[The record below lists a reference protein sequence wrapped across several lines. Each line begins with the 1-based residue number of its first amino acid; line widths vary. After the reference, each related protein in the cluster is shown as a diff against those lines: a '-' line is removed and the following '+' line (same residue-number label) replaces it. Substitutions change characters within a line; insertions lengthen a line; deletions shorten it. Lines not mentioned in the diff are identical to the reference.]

1 MALDVVRVRER
12 LPQREVVW
20 LETTGSTMVEA
31 ARLAAAGCPQGTVV
45 VAEEQTAGQGRH
57 GRSWHSEKG
66 AGLYVSIVLRP
77 QLPAGS
83 ILTLTLALGLATQ
96 EAMLHATGIAC
107 DLKWPND
114 ILAGGK
120 KCAGILA
127 QRTGEAVISGIGIN
141 VNQETFP
148 ADIRGLATSL
158 RMLSGRVQSREDL
171 LVHLLLSVDKYTKLL
186 HEEGSRWIIGLF
198 SRASRKGR
206 DHAAGS

>member
-20 LETTGSTMVEA
+20 LDTTDSTMVDA

-83 ILTLTLALGLATQ
+83 ILTLTLALGLAAQ
-96 EAMLHATGIAC
+96 EAILHATGIAC

-127 QRTGEAVISGIGIN
+127 HRTGDAVITGIGIN
-141 VNQETFP
+141 VNQETLP

-158 RMLSGRVQSREDL
+158 RVLSGRVQSREDL
-171 LVHLLLSVDKYTKLL
+171 LVHLLLSVDKYATLI
-186 HEEGSRWIIGLF
+186 HEEGSQRVIGLF
-198 SRASRKGR
+198 LRASRKGR

>member
-96 EAMLHATGIAC
+96 EAILHATGIAC

-171 LVHLLLSVDKYTKLL
+171 LVHLLLSVDKYMKLL
-186 HEEGSRWIIGLF
+186 HEEGSPWIIGLF